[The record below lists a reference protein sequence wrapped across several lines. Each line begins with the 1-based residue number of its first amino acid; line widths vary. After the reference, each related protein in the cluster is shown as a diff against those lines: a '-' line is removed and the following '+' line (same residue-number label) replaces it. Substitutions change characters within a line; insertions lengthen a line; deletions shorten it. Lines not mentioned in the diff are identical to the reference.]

1 MQAGITVIEADSF
14 DRPALDAMVAQTNV
28 VISTVGPFL
37 KYGDALVAACAA
49 SGTHYVDI
57 TGETMFVRHNIDNH
71 NEAAVETGAKV
82 GGCACRCASVCGGGF
97 GLPVCQFG
105 CVLCLFVSWVC
116 ICARVYPPVCV

>member
-1 MQAGITVIEADSF
+1 
-14 DRPALDAMVAQTNV
+14 
-28 VISTVGPFL
+28 L

-82 GGCACRCASVCGGGF
+82 GGCACWCVWLFICLRRGVWSAC
-97 GLPVCQFG
+97 LPV
-105 CVLCLFVSWVC
+105 WVC
-116 ICARVYPPVCV
+116 PVPICVVGVRLCPCLSTGMCMISGSARTVLYFSRVPS